1 MKLVSYKTEDRE
13 HLGVFVNGHIYNLN
27 SCDKQL
33 PDEMNAFLQGG
44 EVLMDRAKKVDSQIK
59 SGELSPKQEAFLNC
73 LLRYLIQPRAE
84 MVMHFVSMWLLPE
97 EIVKLI

>member
-33 PDEMNAFLQGG
+33 PDQMNAFLQGG
-44 EVLMDRAKKVDSQIK
+44 EVLMERAKKVDAQIK
-59 SGELSPKQEAFLNC
+59 AGELEAKNGSF
-73 LLRYLIQPRAE
+73 
-84 MVMHFVSMWLLPE
+84 F
-97 EIVKLI
+97 